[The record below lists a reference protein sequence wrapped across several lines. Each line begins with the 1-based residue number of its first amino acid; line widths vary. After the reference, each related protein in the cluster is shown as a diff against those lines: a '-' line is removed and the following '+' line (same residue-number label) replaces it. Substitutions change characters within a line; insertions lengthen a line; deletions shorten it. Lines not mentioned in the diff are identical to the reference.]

1 MQNLLIRPYHP
12 DDEKDVIR
20 LWDECHLIT
29 RKNNPARDI
38 ARKLKVNPE
47 WFLIGAIGGKLVASC
62 MVGYEGHRGW
72 INYLAVLP
80 AYRHHGIATQLMRE
94 AEKVLRVA
102 GCPKINLQIRETNT
116 DVILFYKSIG
126 FTKDPVLSMGKRLT
140 SDEPMSAIQR
150 ETIGTE
156 GND

>member
-12 DDEKDVIR
+12 DDENDVIK
-20 LWDECHLIT
+20 LWDKCHLIT
-29 RKNNPARDI
+29 RKNNPVRDI
-38 ARKLKVNPE
+38 ARKLMVNPE
-47 WFLIGAIGGKLVASC
+47 WFLIGAIEGKLVASC

-80 AYRHHGIATQLMRE
+80 AYRHRGIATLLIRE
-94 AEKVLRVA
+94 AEKVLRAA
-102 GCPKINLQIRETNT
+102 GCSKINLQIRETNT
-116 DVILFYKSIG
+116 DVIRFYKSIG

-140 SDEPMSAIQR
+140 SNEPMSADQR
-150 ETIGTE
+150 ETIETK